1 MNPIPSLRLLRFFAA
16 IVFLSALA
24 RAATD
29 PASVVPATSPR
40 TLILAGQRDAFRT
53 YCTTGDGAKAF
64 AKIRADLDRAFLPA
78 PFPAEPVTY
87 GDPSPSKR
95 TSDMADTWRQQQD
108 TTGRVSGIA
117 EAATLCWLVT
127 GDEKYFAK
135 AREILL
141 AASTWHL
148 GPPGKPVD
156 WKKGP
161 VPGATDIYYN
171 DEAHFRLW
179 RKLPLVYDQLR
190 AK

>member
-1 MNPIPSLRLLRFFAA
+1 SLSSTTFFPY
-16 IVFLSALA
+16 
-24 RAATD
+24 T
-29 PASVVPATSPR
+29 
-40 TLILAGQRDAFRT
+40 TLFR
-53 YCTTGDGAKAF
+53 
-64 AKIRADLDRAFLPA
+64 
-78 PFPAEPVTY
+78 
-87 GDPSPSKR
+87 S
-95 TSDMADTWRQQQD
+95 
-108 TTGRVSGIA
+108 
-117 EAATLCWLVT
+117 LCWLVT

-179 RKLPLVYDQLR
+179 RKLPLVYDQRSEEHTSELQSR
-190 AK
+190 GHLV